1 MRQETEYVGHIDVA
15 PALTRAEIAYLQDG
29 AFKDESGRL
38 ARGCSCPWLPTSDGR
53 RLTPSQPHEEAE
65 PAEWLR
71 YLIAELL
78 RPGASRSFRKE
89 LKGFSFDHHL
99 DGMVVGCRRGNGE
112 LFAITA
118 KNNRVRER
126 VLRPATA
133 SYVESSVE
141 PRNEPRKESPEVPR
155 QQNRKDASRDA
166 KVIPLR
172 RYR

>member
-1 MRQETEYVGHIDVA
+1 MIEYVGHIDVA
-15 PALTRAEIAYLQDG
+15 PVLTRAEIAYLQDG
-29 AFKDESGRL
+29 GFHDESGRL
-38 ARGCSCPWLPTSDGR
+38 ACGWSCPWRPTPDGR
-53 RLTPSQPHEEAE
+53 RLTPSHHPADRE
-65 PAEWLR
+65 PEPVAWLR

-99 DGMVVGCRRGNGE
+99 EGMVVGCRRGSGE

-126 VLRPATA
+126 VLRPAAA
-133 SYVESSVE
+133 SYAE
-141 PRNEPRKESPEVPR
+141 PRAEPRIESRAEPREEPPE
-155 QQNRKDASRDA
+155 DASRGA